1 MNTLKITALLGMAV
15 LLLAPSAGRAAVTLQ
30 PASGKALA
38 DDILIKPQPVQ
49 GSYADPNPGPPPK
62 NAPRKAAPSGPGP
75 GKPNNYAGPGP
86 GRPDSP
92 TGGETIAA
100 DLSSWTRAAIAT
112 SGRPGAPTTGPGGRP
127 YYGRII
133 GGIALGTII
142 GVTAYGL
149 MPPRPDPDLAGTGQT
164 PTSPGATGTTA
175 TDRVNQWLG
184 ALRHAP
190 APPAWRTCRG
200 SEPCCRG

>member
-1 MNTLKITALLGMAV
+1 MNTLKVTALLGMAV
-15 LLLAPSAGRAAVTLQ
+15 LLLAPSAGRAAVSLQ

-49 GSYADPNPGPPPK
+49 GSYANPNPGPPPK

-86 GRPDSP
+86 GRPDSYRR
-92 TGGETIAA
+92 GDNRRG
-100 DLSSWTRAAIAT
+100 DSYR
-112 SGRPGAPTTGPGGRP
+112 RGPGHSHRHVGPPRRAYYRPWGHRP
-127 YYGRII
+127 YSGRII

-149 MPPRPDPDLAGTGQT
+149 MPPRPDPDLCWYWADPYQ
-164 PTSPGATGTTA
+164 S
-175 TDRVNQWLG
+175 
-184 ALRHAP
+184 
-190 APPAWRTCRG
+190 RG
-200 SEPCCRG
+200 YWDYCD